1 MSEKRAEYNAFDN
14 MGGIP
19 DPEEVAKQAAV
30 DRQNWDKMEYLIHK
44 VFAQN
49 EDGAALIL
57 QWKEA
62 LIMTPTVTENSTQ
75 FQAGMREGEKSFIR
89 NILLTIENIDKK

>member
-1 MSEKRAEYNAFDN
+1 MSEKRADYNAFDN
-14 MGGIP
+14 MAGIP
-19 DPEEVAKQAAV
+19 DPNDVALQAAK
-30 DRQNWDKMEYLIHK
+30 DREKWDRMDYLIHK

-89 NILLTIENIDKK
+89 QILLTIENIDKK

>member
-1 MSEKRAEYNAFDN
+1 MSKQEEYNAFDN
-14 MGGIP
+14 MAGIP
-19 DPEEVAKQAAV
+19 DPADVALQAAR
-30 DRQNWDKMEYLIHK
+30 DREKWDRMDYLIHK
-44 VFAQN
+44 VFSQN

-89 NILLTIENIDKK
+89 QILLTIENIDKK

>member
-1 MSEKRAEYNAFDN
+1 MSQPRAEYNPFDD
-14 MGGIP
+14 MGGIA
-19 DPEEVAKQAAV
+19 DPKDVAKQAAT
-30 DRQNWDKMEYLIHK
+30 DRERWERMDNLIHR
-44 VFAQN
+44 VFAQT

-89 NILLTIENIDKK
+89 KILLTIENIDKK

>member
-1 MSEKRAEYNAFDN
+1 MNEFNGFDN
-14 MGGIP
+14 IGGIA
-19 DPEEVAKQAAV
+19 DPEDVAKQAAV
-30 DRQNWDKMEYLIHK
+30 DREKWDRMEYLIHK
-44 VFAQN
+44 VFSQN
-49 EDGAALIL
+49 EDGAVLIL

-62 LIMTPTVTENSTQ
+62 LIMTPTVTEQSTQ